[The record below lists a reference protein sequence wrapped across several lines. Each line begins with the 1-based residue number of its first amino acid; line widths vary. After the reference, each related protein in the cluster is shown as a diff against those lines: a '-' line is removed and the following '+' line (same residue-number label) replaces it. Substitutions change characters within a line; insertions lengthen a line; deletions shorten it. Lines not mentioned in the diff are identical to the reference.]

1 MKKKLQTARV
11 FLCMLLLAA
20 VLLAGCGGEAA
31 VTTAATAPSE
41 TSGQRLQ
48 IAGTK
53 TEELHRIKYAVPD
66 TERTVGVVGFETV
79 SIALDGSMVPL
90 QEAIEQ
96 KLVMPEEIAAWARLD
111 AVEGYCEMQAGS
123 EKGLTTFLYDYDGQF
138 VVRVVND
145 ILESPDGQQYH
156 IEDVDIYP
164 SVSSAGSNG
173 VYYGDDGQPLASEN
187 WGLSFAV
194 EDALPTGLTLVCTQ
208 SGGGQ
213 QLGAL
218 TLESYMLYSYAT
230 NDLLDNKEG
239 AAGNSIQGENGAV
252 IVECD
257 ATGRVALDW
266 SESIGT
272 LPAGKYMI
280 IVSVLDVFDRESVHP
295 LIVKYQYHQN
305 HTVEFD
311 IP

>member
-1 MKKKLQTARV
+1 MKKKLRTTRV
-11 FLCMLLLAA
+11 FLCMLLLGA
-20 VLLAGCGGEAA
+20 VLLAGCGGETAE
-31 VTTAATAPSE
+31 TTATTAPAE
-41 TSGQRLQ
+41 IGGQRLQ
-48 IAGTK
+48 ITGTK
-53 TEELHRIKYAVPD
+53 TEELHRIKYTVPD

-79 SIALDGSMVPL
+79 TIVLNGSVVAL

-96 KLVMPEEIAAWARLD
+96 KLVMPEQIAAWARLD
-111 AVEGYCEMQAGS
+111 ALDGHCEMQAGS

-164 SVSSAGSNG
+164 SISFAKSNG
-173 VYYGDDGQPLASEN
+173 IYYGDDGKPLASEN

-194 EDALPTGLTLVCTQ
+194 ENATATGLTLVCTQ

-213 QLGAL
+213 QLGDL
-218 TLESYMLYSYAT
+218 TLESFTLYSYAT
-230 NDLLDNKEG
+230 DDLIDNKEG
-239 AAGNSIQGENGAV
+239 AAGNSIQDENGAI

-266 SESIGT
+266 AESIGT

-280 IVSVLDVFDRESVHP
+280 LVSVLDVFDRESVHP
-295 LIVKYQYHQN
+295 LILKYQYHQN
-305 HTVEFD
+305 HTVEFT